1 MSLIFGFRTV
11 CNLTGRS
18 ATLPPFSSDII
29 LARITCFVNRFR
41 LYLLLSWILR
51 LRDKKIIRSAIQNPC
66 KVWQKNNIGITDI
79 LLPLADSLC
88 RHTDQT
94 PKFLLWKPVFLAV
107 RLDFLSDC
115 NTVNRYTQCDAPPF
129 TMLIFLM
136 RLTRAI
142 NSCLRGRSRNLSQVV
157 KNEEYTKSIPSS
169 SILYP

>member
-1 MSLIFGFRTV
+1 MISIFDCRTV

-29 LARITCFVNRFR
+29 LARIPCFVNRFR

-79 LLPLADSLC
+79 LLPLADRLR
-88 RHTDQT
+88 RHTDQLT
-94 PKFLLWKPVFLAV
+94 EFFQRQIVFIAV
-107 RLDFLSDC
+107 CLDFISNC

-157 KNEEYTKSIPSS
+157 KNEE
-169 SILYP
+169 